1 MSLLGLSNCN
11 HLNPPWVCTGNPDD
25 TSTGDAWRALLHAA
39 EAGGAAYPNT
49 DTFGYD
55 LVSTTAQALNMVPT
69 PLTVLLILSRFRPTH
84 IFCGAGAVRRAECDG
99 GGGEGARSWGCPQ
112 AARGHARHH
121 PGPGR

>member
-39 EAGGAAYPNT
+39 EAGGAAYSNS

-55 LVSTTAQALNMVPT
+55 LVSTTAQALNMVLYDAQNAT
-69 PLTVLLILSRFRPTH
+69 AAAVKARDL
-84 IFCGAGAVRRAECDG
+84 GAVRKQRAVMLGIIQGLDG
-99 GGGEGARSWGCPQ
+99 EYSLASTRTLPLSFST
-112 AARGHARHH
+112 AASTD
-121 PGPGR
+121 